1 MEAQY
6 VNSVMALEKV
16 AIMDHLDNF
25 LVIAAKEK
33 AYVVFVVEKDIQ
45 DSNHMNEI

>member
-6 VNSVMALEKV
+6 VNSVMALERE
-16 AIMDHLDNF
+16 IITEPSDNF